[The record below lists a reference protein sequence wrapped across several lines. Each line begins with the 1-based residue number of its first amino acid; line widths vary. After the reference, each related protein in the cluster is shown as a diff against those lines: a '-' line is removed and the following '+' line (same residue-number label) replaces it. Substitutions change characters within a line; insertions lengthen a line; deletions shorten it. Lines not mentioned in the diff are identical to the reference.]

1 MIIEVP
7 AAEPLGNYIKGT
19 RKGNLIDANS
29 LIPSTE
35 FNDIILGKAGKDQ
48 LYGLGGNDAIVAGK
62 AKDFIVGGTGDD
74 LLWAGRGRDTFA
86 FATGD
91 GDDIIRF
98 DPKKDHI
105 DLSNTAIQSFG
116 ELQSHM
122 ADQGHRVL
130 ISFDSG
136 DSILVGGGKVQG
148 TSSLHAEDFI
158 F

>member
-1 MIIEVP
+1 VIIDEP
-7 AAEPLGNYIKGT
+7 QPLGNYIKGT

-29 LIPSTE
+29 LIPATE
-35 FNDIILGKAGKDQ
+35 FNDIILGRSGKDQ
-48 LYGLGGNDAIVAGK
+48 LFGLGGNDAIVGGK
-62 AKDFIVGGTGDD
+62 GKDFLVGGTGDD
-74 LLWAGRGRDTFA
+74 LIWAGRGKDTFA

-105 DLSNTAIQSFG
+105 NLAGTEIDSFA

-122 ADQGHRVL
+122 SAAGNRVL

-136 DSILVGGGKVQG
+136 DSILIGGGNTKGV
-148 TSSLHAEDFI
+148 SSLHADDFI